1 MGFGVIL
8 FSLTKSETSLSS
20 PHLQTAPQQQSLV
33 LCWPGLWGHSHRRK
47 EGRSKEY
54 KGDVC
59 LWRRKKGKSFIL
71 IPKNHH
77 LRNYEKLPGLGYPK
91 KTKESHLRGFSV
103 FFFFFLPG
111 ACIHISYSLR
121 LCFQSFF
128 FFFSSR
134 VKILQAQL
142 NQMVGSALR
151 NSVFLAQPSQPG
163 PAWGGLVPERI
174 WDQGDFPFNCNFP
187 FCFLGNSWAY
197 VNCVWVGS
205 FIQNK
210 NEIYF
215 RISFRFCFPWAQY
228 SLQGKD

>member
-1 MGFGVIL
+1 MMGFGVIL

-59 LWRRKKGKSFIL
+59 LWRRKKEKSFIL

-103 FFFFFLPG
+103 
-111 ACIHISYSLR
+111 
-121 LCFQSFF
+121 SFF
-128 FFFSSR
+128 FFSFQEHASISPTP
-134 VKILQAQL
+134 LDCA
-142 NQMVGSALR
+142 
-151 NSVFLAQPSQPG
+151 
-163 PAWGGLVPERI
+163 
-174 WDQGDFPFNCNFP
+174 FNLF
-187 FCFLGNSWAY
+187 FF
-197 VNCVWVGS
+197 
-205 FIQNK
+205 F
-210 NEIYF
+210 
-215 RISFRFCFPWAQY
+215 
-228 SLQGKD
+228 SLQGENFTGSTQPDGRKCSTE